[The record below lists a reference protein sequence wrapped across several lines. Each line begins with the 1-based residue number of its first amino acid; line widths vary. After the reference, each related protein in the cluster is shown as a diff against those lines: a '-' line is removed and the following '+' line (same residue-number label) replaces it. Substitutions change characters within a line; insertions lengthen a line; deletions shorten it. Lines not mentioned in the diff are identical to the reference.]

1 MQNVL
6 QFIKSEDACHVTVLH
21 YENLRKENFLGFTLL
36 HPVAAKFLPDERDFY
51 KFTMQKMINVND
63 SLIIV
68 QLYYSIDANTVINY
82 VKDNVKM
89 RKQTFV
95 AKKNLVIMIIAEA
108 MEALERTNLLDSKY
122 ADYAKLLVKNQD
134 C

>member
-6 QFIKSEDACHVTVLH
+6 QFIKSEDACHLTVPH

-68 QLYYSIDANTVINY
+68 QLYYSIDGNTVINY

-95 AKKNLVIMIIAEA
+95 ANKNLVIMIIAEA

-122 ADYAKLLVKNQD
+122 ADYVKLLVKNQD